1 MYIASDIL
9 GCDVLSDT
17 SWPFFLEYVMNI
29 SDVVTMIGSVG
40 FPIVACC
47 AMAWFI
53 ATTFRNFND
62 LVTKNNVLT
71 EELISLLRKENV
83 DEDTSSDA

>member
-1 MYIASDIL
+1 
-9 GCDVLSDT
+9 
-17 SWPFFLEYVMNI
+17 MNVN
-29 SDVVTMIGSVG
+29 DVVSMIGSIG

-71 EELISLLRKENV
+71 EELIGLLRKEND
-83 DEDTSSDA
+83 DEDTSADASCDCVFLCVVVGACAGRERGYARC